1 MALTDHEMRELY
13 DLDYRRKCDHED
25 NLRRAVA
32 DKYGQD
38 MAYLVFS
45 TLVGTDTWHDLP
57 REVTQ
62 HNPSRTEKVQGVRAA
77 HRSLMNYYK
86 NGTLCTN
93 EDLAKEMVWEPM
105 SHNFWLLV
113 GRAEEAHEDQVRLN
127 TSMHLYMHSKFCEH
141 LERYFPSSLDVP
153 SPYP

>member
-1 MALTDHEMRELY
+1 MALTEHEMRELY
-13 DLDYRRKCDHED
+13 DLDYRRKCDIED
-25 NLRRAVA
+25 DTRRAVA

-38 MAYLVFS
+38 MAYSVY
-45 TLVGTDTWHDLP
+45 THLVGPNTWDDLP
-57 REVTQ
+57 EQVTQ

-93 EDLAKEMVWEPM
+93 EGLVKEMVWGPM
-105 SHNFWLLV
+105 SHIFWLLV
-113 GRAEEAHEDQVRLN
+113 ERAEQAHEDKVRLN

-141 LERYFPSSLDVP
+141 LERYFPSGLEVP